1 MLEGLGL
8 LANSEYDNA
17 VELMGLGAMDEELM
31 GYLNALDP
39 VTRFK
44 ALNKL
49 KKGGGG
55 SRGSRAEMEK
65 FFPELPAAIK
75 QGLLQGKLRLADQ
88 LIYTIKPVNGAK
100 TVKLFETQDVKEVGL
115 RNLSNGRLPKNT
127 ALLVSGII
135 LLQGVATSLSTDD
148 QKATVFDIIDNIG
161 PLATGEFTIKANK
174 KQIVDS
180 TSNYVFKTKDFQ
192 SVTKGYYKLANP
204 RLIVDD
210 VDIEWE
216 IELGTTTGLDPKT
229 ILFGG
234 LHGTAT
240 IP

>member
-1 MLEGLGL
+1 MMEGLGL

-17 VELMGLGAMDEELM
+17 ADLLGLGAMDEELM
-31 GYLNALDP
+31 GYLSALDP

-44 ALNKL
+44 TLSKM
-49 KKGGGG
+49 KKSG
-55 SRGSRAEMEK
+55 SSSKGSRAEMEK
-65 FFPELPAAIK
+65 FFPELPPAIK
-75 QGLLQGKLRLADQ
+75 QGLLQGKLRLADA
-88 LIYTIKPVNGAK
+88 LIYTIKPINGAK

-135 LLQGVATSLSTDD
+135 LLQGVAASLSSDD
-148 QKATVFDIIDNIG
+148 QKSTVFDVIDSVG
-161 PLATGEFTIKANK
+161 ALSTGEFTIKANK
-174 KQIVDS
+174 KQIIDS
-180 TSNYVFKTKDFQ
+180 TSNYVFKTKDFTQ
-192 SVTKGYYKLANP
+192 VTKGYYKLANP

-216 IELGTTTGLDPKT
+216 IELGSVAGINANT